1 VSAEDSADRGARSRA
16 GGGSPKTEIVTAR
29 EKLIAAFLAL
39 ALAPALFALARV
51 WSSVDY
57 YSHGFLVP
65 LVAYW
70 IAQRDG
76 RTRLRPGDE
85 RAPAGGAVIGFAIAL
100 YAAGLAVGSAGLQGL
115 GLIAAVAGGALYLLG
130 RDGLRALAFPIAFLV
145 FMLPLPSAW
154 VTPVIV
160 DLQLL
165 VSSAAVAVLHTFGAT
180 VAREGNVILLAGG
193 DSLFVE
199 EACSGITSIITLVPL
214 AVVLAYFTQRTWW
227 RRLVL
232 VAAVA
237 PAAMVANLLRVVLS
251 VIAAQ
256 HLGAER
262 ATNSAL
268 HESAGLLTFALACLV
283 LIGLGVLLR
292 GSRAQA
298 A

>member
-1 VSAEDSADRGARSRA
+1 MKA
-16 GGGSPKTEIVTAR
+16 K
-29 EKLIAAFLAL
+29 EKLIAVFLAL
-39 ALAPALFALARV
+39 AFAPALIALARV

-65 LVAYW
+65 VVAYW
-70 IAQRDG
+70 IARRDG
-76 RTRLRPGDE
+76 KTRLRPRDE
-85 RAPAGGAVIGFAIAL
+85 RTPAGAAVIGFALAL
-100 YAAGLAVGSAGLQGL
+100 YAAGLAVGGAGLQGL

-154 VTPVIV
+154 VTPVIL

-165 VSSAAVAVLHTFGAT
+165 VSSAAVGVLHTFGAT

-193 DSLFVE
+193 ESLFVE
-199 EACSGITSIITLVPL
+199 EACSGITSIVTLAPL
-214 AVVLAYFTQRTWW
+214 AVVLAYFTQKTLW
-227 RRLVL
+227 RGLAL

-237 PAAMVANLLRVVLS
+237 PAAMLANLLRVVLS

-262 ATNSAL
+262 ATSSAL
-268 HESAGLLTFALACLV
+268 HESAGLLTFALACLA
-283 LIGLGVLLR
+283 LIGLSALLR

>member
-1 VSAEDSADRGARSRA
+1 MR
-16 GGGSPKTEIVTAR
+16 AR
-29 EKLIAAFLAL
+29 EKLIAAFLTL
-39 ALAPALFALARV
+39 AFAPALFALARV

-70 IAQRDG
+70 IARRDG

-85 RAPAGGAVIGFAIAL
+85 RTPAGGAVVGFAIAL
-100 YAAGLAVGSAGLQGL
+100 YAAGLAVGGAGLQGL

-154 VTPVIV
+154 VTPVIL

-165 VSSAAVAVLHTFGAT
+165 VSSAAVAVLQTSGAT

-199 EACSGITSIITLVPL
+199 EACSGITSIITLAPL

-227 RRLVL
+227 RRLAL

-237 PAAMVANLLRVVLS
+237 PAAMLANLLRVVVS

-262 ATNSAL
+262 ATSGTL
-268 HESAGLLTFALACLV
+268 HESAGLLTFALACLA

-292 GSRAQA
+292 GSRSQA

>member
-1 VSAEDSADRGARSRA
+1 
-16 GGGSPKTEIVTAR
+16 VTAR

-39 ALAPALFALARV
+39 AFAPALMALARV

-76 RTRLRPGDE
+76 KTRLRPGDE
-85 RAPAGGAVIGFAIAL
+85 RTPAGGAVIGFALAL
-100 YAAGLAVGSAGLQGL
+100 YAAGLAVGAAGLQGL

-154 VTPVIV
+154 VTPVIL
-160 DLQLL
+160 DLQRL
-165 VSSAAVAVLHTFGAT
+165 VSSAAVAALHSFGAT

-193 DSLFVE
+193 ESLFVE
-199 EACSGITSIITLVPL
+199 EACSGITSIVTLVPL
-214 AVVLAYFTQRTWW
+214 AVVLAYFTQRTLW
-227 RRLVL
+227 RRLVV

-237 PAAMVANLLRVVLS
+237 PAAMLANLMRVVLT
-251 VIAAQ
+251 VVVAQ

-262 ATNSAL
+262 ATNNVL
-268 HESAGLLTFALACLV
+268 HESAGLLTFALACLA
-283 LIGLGVLLR
+283 LIGLSALLR
-292 GSRAQA
+292 GSRARA

>member
-1 VSAEDSADRGARSRA
+1 
-16 GGGSPKTEIVTAR
+16 VTAR

-39 ALAPALFALARV
+39 AFAPALFALARV

-76 RTRLRPGDE
+76 KTRLRPRDE
-85 RAPAGGAVIGFAIAL
+85 RTPAGGAVIGFALAL
-100 YAAGLAVGSAGLQGL
+100 YAAGLAVGAAGLQGL

-154 VTPVIV
+154 VTPVIL

-193 DSLFVE
+193 ESLFVE
-199 EACSGITSIITLVPL
+199 EACSGITSIVTLVPL
-214 AVVLAYFTQRTWW
+214 AVVLAYFTQRTLW
-227 RRLVL
+227 RRLVV

-237 PAAMVANLLRVVLS
+237 PAAMLANLMRVVLT
-251 VIAAQ
+251 VVMAQ

-262 ATNSAL
+262 ATNNAL
-268 HESAGLLTFALACLV
+268 HESAGLLTFSLACLA
-283 LIGLGVLLR
+283 LIGLSALLR
-292 GSRAQA
+292 GARARA
-298 A
+298 G

>member
-1 VSAEDSADRGARSRA
+1 V
-16 GGGSPKTEIVTAR
+16 GGESPKTETMRAK

-39 ALAPALFALARV
+39 AFAPAVIALARV
-51 WSSVDY
+51 WSTVDY

-76 RTRLRPGDE
+76 TTRLRPRDE
-85 RAPAGGAVIGFAIAL
+85 RAPAGGAVIGFALAL
-100 YAAGLAVGSAGLQGL
+100 YAAGLAAGAAGLQGL
-115 GLIAAVAGGALYLLG
+115 GLIVAVAGGALYLLG

-145 FMLPLPSAW
+145 FMLPFPSAW
-154 VTPVIV
+154 LTPVIL

-165 VSSAAVAVLHTFGAT
+165 VSSAAVAVLHAFGAT

-199 EACSGITSIITLVPL
+199 EACSGITSIVTLTPL
-214 AVVLAYFTQRTWW
+214 AVVLAYFTQRTLW
-227 RRLVL
+227 RRLAL

-237 PAAMVANLLRVVLS
+237 PAAMLANLLRVVLT
-251 VIAAQ
+251 VIMAQ

-262 ATNSAL
+262 ATSNAL
-268 HESAGLLTFALACLV
+268 HESAGLLTFAFACLA
-283 LIGLGVLLR
+283 LIGLGALLR
-292 GSRAQA
+292 GPRAQA